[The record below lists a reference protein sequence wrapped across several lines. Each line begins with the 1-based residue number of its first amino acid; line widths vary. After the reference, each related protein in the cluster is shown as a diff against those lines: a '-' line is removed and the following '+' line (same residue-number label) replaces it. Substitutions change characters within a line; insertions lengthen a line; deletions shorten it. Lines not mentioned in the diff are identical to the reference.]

1 MLDQPTPV
9 EMLDVLASYIR
20 DQLAPQLPPHAV
32 FHARVAANA
41 IDLVRRELE
50 SGESLRAESVARL
63 SALLGREASHDELER
78 ELCQRIREGSMGANT
93 PGLIDHLMA
102 TTLAKLSV
110 DQPAYASYRRE
121 LADRQPA
128 EHGKT
133 STKE

>member
-9 EMLDVLASYIR
+9 EMLDVLASYLR
-20 DQLAPQLPPHAV
+20 DQLAPQLPAHAV

-50 SGESLRAESVARL
+50 SGETLRTESALRL
-63 SALLGREASHDELER
+63 KTLLGRDASHDELER
-78 ELCQRIREGSMGANT
+78 ELCQRIREGSMGAST

-102 TTLAKLSV
+102 TTLAKLSI
-110 DQPAYASYRRE
+110 DQPGYASYRRE
-121 LADRQPA
+121 LADRQSA
-128 EHGKT
+128 EPGKT